1 MTYRPKRDDAR
12 AELKDAIGREY
23 VHVLFTDT
31 RGGTELGFRLDQSRS
46 DVSKADWE
54 RGEGAVH
61 LEGALKLDG
70 VPVRCVADIELST
83 VTGTGRLEILE

>member
-1 MTYRPKRDDAR
+1 
-12 AELKDAIGREY
+12 
-23 VHVLFTDT
+23 
-31 RGGTELGFRLDQSRS
+31 
-46 DVSKADWE
+46 
-54 RGEGAVH
+54 VH